1 MQTYLLKNR
10 HNIAYEHE
18 IRSPP
23 NKWCVSCNRFLFPD
37 QVHQLSRI
45 PVNVDHA
52 PNLSRSS
59 NLCTTCFNSFSTGK
73 TPSICVAHNEL
84 YVEDPPTQLTK
95 LNKIER
101 RLLSL
106 IQVFFTFIIL
116 PGGQYAEKGLMLNL
130 PVDISAVTSQLPS
143 LLQHNTCAVTFEAGN
158 PTTTSVQHM
167 INPQNVW
174 DALQWL
180 HAHNH
185 LYHNVNISQMSHIP
199 LNDSNISTDD
209 MVDNID
215 STEENSYI
223 PLDYPAPEITS
234 IQDNHAP
241 TMSIPRST
249 SSPVSIYEKPFGE
262 ESAFP
267 WLFPNSLRLYDKRG
281 IWRKDIMYLLHD
293 AASYDILQLKS
304 EIGVYL
310 KMNCGSQIG
319 LNNNPITTDYIRH
332 CSHDP
337 LFLQNTYMFMKNI
350 CGMVAYF
357 RNGLNNLLAM
367 LKYIGPPT
375 LFVTVSA
382 NDLHWPELGMVLD
395 NITYQ
400 DATSRSN
407 LLDSMR
413 SHPLL
418 TAIHFDRRF
427 KALFKHVING
437 PDHPL
442 GKVVG
447 IPQKINE
454 DSIPILLGYINKVIH
469 TNIPDNA
476 TDPELHQLVKSL
488 QSHHHTKYCMPHP
501 LAKCRFKFPR
511 PVRTHFQAK
520 ISFIEEVHFMNFVAI
535 QNLNTSIHTAPQ
547 FSDISDPTWTY
558 S

>member
-1 MQTYLLKNR
+1 
-10 HNIAYEHE
+10 
-18 IRSPP
+18 
-23 NKWCVSCNRFLFPD
+23 
-37 QVHQLSRI
+37 
-45 PVNVDHA
+45 
-52 PNLSRSS
+52 
-59 NLCTTCFNSFSTGK
+59 
-73 TPSICVAHNEL
+73 
-84 YVEDPPTQLTK
+84 
-95 LNKIER
+95 
-101 RLLSL
+101 
-106 IQVFFTFIIL
+106 
-116 PGGQYAEKGLMLNL
+116 MLNI

-143 LLQHNTCAVTFEAGN
+143 LLQHNTCAVKFEAGN
-158 PTTTSVQHM
+158 PTTTSVQHR

-180 HAHNH
+180 HAHIH

-234 IQDNHAP
+234 IQHNHAP

-262 ESAFP
+262 ESSFP
-267 WLFPNSLRLYDKRG
+267 WLFPNGCFGFKYNRPKKIAPSMYFRLRLYDKRW
-281 IWRKDIMYLLHD
+281 IWRKDIMYLLHA

-319 LNNNPITTDYIRH
+319 LNNNPITAGYIRH
-332 CSHDP
+332 RSHDP

-350 CGMVAYF
+350 RGMVAYF

-367 LKYIGPPT
+367 LKSIGPPT

-407 LLDSMR
+407 LLDSIR
-413 SHPLL
+413 SDPLL
-418 TAIHFDRRF
+418 TAFHFDRRF

-437 PDHPL
+437 PEHPL
-442 GKVVG
+442 GKVVDYFICVEFQNRGSAHYHIFFWIEG

-454 DSIPILLGYINKVIH
+454 DSIPILLDYINKVIH
-469 TNIPDNA
+469 TNIPDKA
-476 TDPELHQLVKSL
+476 TDPELHQLVKS
-488 QSHHHTKYCMPHP
+488 
-501 LAKCRFKFPR
+501 
-511 PVRTHFQAK
+511 
-520 ISFIEEVHFMNFVAI
+520 
-535 QNLNTSIHTAPQ
+535 
-547 FSDISDPTWTY
+547 
-558 S
+558 